1 MSDHISLAEVGS
13 NLETLI
19 YSIPAAAAALADKG
33 IGKHDPVISASFS

>member
-19 YSIPAAAAALADKG
+19 YSIPAAALADKG